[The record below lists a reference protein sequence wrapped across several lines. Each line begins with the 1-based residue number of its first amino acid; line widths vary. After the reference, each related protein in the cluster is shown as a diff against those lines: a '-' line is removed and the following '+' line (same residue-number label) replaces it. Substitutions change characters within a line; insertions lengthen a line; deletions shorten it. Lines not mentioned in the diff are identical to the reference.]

1 MAVGLLF
8 FIVFISLMLLIA
20 IGGSEHELLTLCVLL
35 IFLVGLV
42 WMTLY
47 LSSNDVVEK
56 EYTTEIKT
64 VVFPDGKFK
73 QMFTINGKEYNA
85 NTIWGQVVNEQ
96 EYHVQVKEIKNYYY
110 GLYDLSRKDLIK
122 YNLVKK

>member
-1 MAVGLLF
+1 M
-8 FIVFISLMLLIA
+8 ILIGS
-20 IGGSEHELLTLCVLL
+20 GGSEHELLTLSILL

-47 LSSNDVVEK
+47 LSSNDIVEK

-64 VVFPDGKFK
+64 VVFPDGKSK

-85 NTIWGQVVNEQ
+85 NVIWGQIVDEQ
-96 EYHVQVKEIKNYYY
+96 GYHVQVKEIKNYYY
-110 GLYDLSRKDLIK
+110 GLYDPGRKDLIK